1 MARSERLTARQKI
14 NRYLVPLL
22 PHGIVRGHS
31 RRVQRERHKLLHE
44 ATRSPAARSSEFT
57 VAKAIE
63 FLVARGLPED
73 EVRWGSVP
81 EPSLQWSAEL
91 LRSRLDR
98 ERPLLALH
106 VGNFVGV
113 SLGFYT
119 ALMIEHHPD
128 SVVVSID
135 PDIPHRGIV
144 HPQRH
149 VIALLGQFGLLS
161 NSIIIPGYTL
171 EQNLGD
177 TPDEHATETVLAE
190 RACEDVLHSLDTVD
204 VGPFDLVVVDGNHEG
219 AYLSRE
225 LGHLA
230 RLLRTGGLL
239 VVDDVEVGPWD
250 DVVDAF
256 EAAVATSAGTLREI
270 GRDGRM
276 GVLQVATSASTV
288 SSGSSTRQH

>member
-1 MARSERLTARQKI
+1 MAGHTVERLTARQRI

-22 PHGIVRGHS
+22 PHAIVRRHS
-31 RRVQRERHKLLHE
+31 RRVQRERHRLLHE
-44 ATRSPAARSSEFT
+44 ATGSPAARSSEFT
-57 VAKAIE
+57 VADAIE

-91 LRSRLDR
+91 LRSRL
-98 ERPLLALH
+98 EGGRPLLALH
-106 VGNFVGV
+106 IGNFVGV

-119 ALMIEHHPD
+119 ALLIEHHPD

-135 PDIPHRGIV
+135 PDITHRGIDQ
-144 HPQRH
+144 PQGH
-149 VIALLGQFGLLS
+149 VIALLGRFGLLS

-177 TPDEHATETVLAE
+177 TPGEHATETVLAE
-190 RACEDVLHSLDTVD
+190 RACEGVLRSLETAN
-204 VGPFDLVVVDGNHEG
+204 VGPFDLAVVDGNHEA

-225 LGHLA
+225 LELLT
-230 RLLRTGGLL
+230 RLLRPGGLL
-239 VVDDVEVGPWD
+239 VVDDVEVGAWD
-250 DVVDAF
+250 DVVEAFDA
-256 EAAVATSAGTLREI
+256 ALASSPGTLREI

-276 GVLQVATSASTV
+276 GMLEVAAASPAAD
-288 SSGSSTRQH
+288 

>member
-1 MARSERLTARQKI
+1 MGRSERLTARQRI
-14 NRYLVPLL
+14 NRYLVPAL
-22 PHGIVRGHS
+22 PHGIVRRHS
-31 RRVQRERHKLLHE
+31 RRVQRERHRLLHE
-44 ATRSPAARSSEFT
+44 ATGSPAARTSEFT

-73 EVRWGSVP
+73 EVGWGSVP
-81 EPSLQWSAEL
+81 EASLQWSAEM
-91 LRSRLDR
+91 LRGRLDR

-106 VGNFVGV
+106 IGNFVGV
-113 SLGFYT
+113 SLAFYT

-135 PDIPHRGIV
+135 PDISHRGID

-161 NSIIIPGYTL
+161 NSIIIPGYSL

-177 TPDEHATETVLAE
+177 TPAEHATETVLAE
-190 RACEDVLHSLDTVD
+190 RACEEVLRSLETADI
-204 VGPFDLVVVDGNHEG
+204 GPFDLAVVDGNHEA

-225 LGHLA
+225 LD
-230 RLLRTGGLL
+230 RLIGLLKAGGLL

-250 DVVDAF
+250 EVVEAF
-256 EAAVATSAGTLREI
+256 EAAVATSAGGLREI

-276 GVLQVATSASTV
+276 GVLQVATAPLA
-288 SSGSSTRQH
+288 G